1 MKVGIDK
8 LGFFVPN
15 TFVDMR
21 DLANARNVDPAK
33 FQIGIGQDEMAVNP
47 ATQDII
53 TFAAN
58 AAASILTEEDKKAID
73 MIIVGTESSL
83 DESKASAVVVHDLLG
98 IQPFARSIE
107 MKEACYATTAGLALA
122 RDHVLLNPDTKVLV
136 IASDIAKYG
145 LNTGGEPTQ
154 GAGSVA
160 MLITADPKILALNN
174 DNVALTQDIYD
185 FWRPFGQA
193 YPSVD
198 GKFSN
203 ETYID
208 AFAKIWKEY
217 SHRTNL
223 KFEDFAAIAF
233 HTPYTKMGKKALL
246 PMLESEKP
254 ANAEELMEQF
264 ERGIVYNRR
273 VGNLYTGS
281 LYLSLIS
288 LLENSDKLSAGQRIG
303 LFSYGSGTV
312 AEFFSGELVEGYENH
327 LLKIEHQS
335 MLDARTRLSIPE
347 YENMFNQYLDLNH
360 NISFNDETD
369 YRVQKLLII
378 TVSIK
383 KDKKILTEFLS
394 VNKKSCQD
402 FFLFYLLNNDTAAS
416 SAITVTLAWF

>member
-73 MIIVGTESSL
+73 MVSVGTESSL

-369 YRVQKLLII
+369 YS
-378 TVSIK
+378 VSEVVDNHRKYK
-383 KDKKILTEFLS
+383 KR
-394 VNKKSCQD
+394 
-402 FFLFYLLNNDTAAS
+402 
-416 SAITVTLAWF
+416 

>member
-8 LGFFVPN
+8 LAFFVPD
-15 TFVDMR
+15 TFVDMT
-21 DLANARNVDPAK
+21 DLALARGVDPAK
-33 FQIGIGQDEMAVNP
+33 FHIGIGQDEMAVNP

-58 AAASILTEEDKKAID
+58 AAAGILDEADKQAID
-73 MIIVGTESSL
+73 MVIVGTESSV

-107 MKEACYATTAGLALA
+107 MKEACYATTAGLILA
-122 RDHVLLNPDTKVLV
+122 RDHVTLNPEAKVLV

-160 MLITADPKILALNN
+160 MLVTANPRILALNN
-174 DNVALTQDIYD
+174 DSVALSQDIYD

-198 GKFSN
+198 GQFSN
-203 ETYID
+203 ETYIN
-208 AFAKIWKEY
+208 AFAQVWQEY
-217 SHRTNL
+217 TRRTGL
-223 KFEDFAAIAF
+223 AFEDFAALAF

-246 PMLESEKP
+246 PMLEAHQP
-254 ANAEELMEQF
+254 DNAVELMEQF
-264 ERGIVYNRR
+264 EKGITYNRR

-288 LLENSDKLSAGQRIG
+288 LLENSEQLMAGDRLG

-312 AEFFSGELVEGYENH
+312 AEFFSGELVEGYEKH
-327 LLKIEHQS
+327 LRKTEHLNL
-335 MLDARTRLSIPE
+335 LDARKRLSIAE
-347 YENMFNQYLDLNH
+347 YEQMFDEHLDLNH
-360 NISFNDETD
+360 NTSFADETAFSVAEIFENHRL
-369 YRVQKLLII
+369 Y
-378 TVSIK
+378 K
-383 KDKKILTEFLS
+383 K
-394 VNKKSCQD
+394 
-402 FFLFYLLNNDTAAS
+402 
-416 SAITVTLAWF
+416 